1 MWYKLTI
8 SFVFGLVFGS
18 FLNVLV
24 YRLPRR
30 ISIADPPNS
39 FCPNCEVKIKWYD
52 NIPVLSYIFLK
63 GRCRNCGWKIPLR
76 YPLVELLTAFC
87 FLLSFWFS
95 NSAVEAFTLSALAFS
110 VILLTFVDLEFM
122 IIPDTS
128 IVIIIIFGIIYS
140 IINRSFVINLIT
152 SVVTFSILLLVRKLS
167 KNGLG
172 FGDVKLFGAAGL
184 FLGPVGSVIAML
196 IASLSGIAFVIVP
209 LLMKKI
215 NMKTKIP
222 FGPFLG
228 WGIYVTVLFKPLIIR
243 ILGF

>member
-1 MWYKLTI
+1 MWYKLTVG
-8 SFVFGLVFGS
+8 FVFGLIFGS
-18 FLNVLV
+18 FLNVLI

-30 ISIADPPNS
+30 ISMIDPPNS
-39 FCPNCEVKIKWYD
+39 FCPNCKVKINWYD
-52 NIPVLSYIFLK
+52 NIPVLSYLLLR
-63 GRCRNCGWKIPLR
+63 GRCRNCEWKIPFR

-87 FLLSFWFS
+87 FLLNVWFS
-95 NSAVEAFTLSALAFS
+95 SHIIEAFMLSALAFS

-128 IVIIIIFGIIYS
+128 IIIIIASGIIYS
-140 IINRSFVINLIT
+140 IINDSFIINLIT
-152 SVVTFSILLLVRKLS
+152 SIVAFSVLFVVRKLS
-167 KNGLG
+167 RNGLG

-184 FLGPVGSVIAML
+184 FLGPIGSVIAML
-196 IASLSGIAFVIVP
+196 IASLSGVAFVMLP

-215 NMKTKIP
+215 NMKTKVP

-228 WGIYVTVLFKPLIIR
+228 WGIYTTVLFKPLIIK